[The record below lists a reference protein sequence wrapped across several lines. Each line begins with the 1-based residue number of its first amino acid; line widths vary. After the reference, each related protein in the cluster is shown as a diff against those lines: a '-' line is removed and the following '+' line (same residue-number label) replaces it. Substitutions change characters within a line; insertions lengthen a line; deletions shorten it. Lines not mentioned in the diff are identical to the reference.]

1 MLSDR
6 ALYLEMQRAKAQCRF
21 VADISRMTGSA
32 DVVYIK
38 LVDSLTLYLPK
49 HKGVLVID
57 SAEFSIDLVREQ
69 YQKIVIDW
77 LTEALRQAHEL
88 NTSDAPQPIQT
99 LPEPSPFPANQPA
112 DAESSA
118 GKI

>member
-38 LVDSLTLYLPK
+38 LVDSITIYLPR

-57 SAEFSIDLVREQ
+57 SAEFSVDLVREH
-69 YQKIVIDW
+69 YQKIVIEW
-77 LTEALRQAHEL
+77 LTEALRQAQDL
-88 NTSDAPQPIQT
+88 SASD
-99 LPEPSPFPANQPA
+99 S
-112 DAESSA
+112 
-118 GKI
+118 

>member
-38 LVDSLTLYLPK
+38 LVDSITLYLPR

-57 SAEFSIDLVREQ
+57 SAEFSVDLVREQ
-69 YQKIVIDW
+69 YQNIVVDW
-77 LTEALRQAHEL
+77 LTEALRQAQSLHEPD
-88 NTSDAPQPIQT
+88 S
-99 LPEPSPFPANQPA
+99 
-112 DAESSA
+112 
-118 GKI
+118 